1 MYPHLYVGNLACANV
16 KQQDASHALL
26 ILLFLTHRIAS
37 PSQLKFL
44 DNFVLAL
51 LVFPL
56 LRHEFFNAPSQSRRG
71 SPGIR
76 GVRRQRSSRQ
86 ALTVAQ
92 LEAHQ
97 IQESKEIAC
106 EIWVSF
112 YVVLRCPSVPPRPSL
127 DRVSLPV
134 IIYFSLLQ
142 SRCV

>member
-1 MYPHLYVGNLACANV
+1 MHPNLYVGNVACGV
-16 KQQDASHALL
+16 VRLRQQGTSNTKC
-26 ILLFLTHRIAS
+26 FPHRIAS

-71 SPGIR
+71 SPGSR

-112 YVVLRCPSVPPRPSL
+112 YVVLRCTPLYSVVLRCA
-127 DRVSLPV
+127 
-134 IIYFSLLQ
+134 
-142 SRCV
+142 SRALA